1 MSERFFSA
9 QPIAGPEALLAGDEA
24 HHLAQ
29 VMRAKVGDEVVLFD
43 GSGAEFPARVAAIGR
58 KEARLAVLGRR
69 EVDRMPRRRVT
80 LGVALPKG
88 ERQKWLV
95 EKITELGAAMLVPLV
110 TAHGVAQPTDAA
122 CERLARAALEA
133 AKQCGRNRLLE
144 IAAPIDARQWFAQA
158 PATALRLIAHPP
170 EADSAAPFP
179 AIDRDEVFAAIGP
192 EGGFSQDEL
201 AAAQEHGWQRVSL
214 GERILRVETAA
225 IALAALLTP

>member
-9 QPIAGPEALLAGDEA
+9 EPIAGPEALLAGDEA

-43 GSGAEFPARVAAIGR
+43 GSGAEFPARVVTIGR
-58 KEARLAVLGRR
+58 KEARLVVLARR
-69 EVDRMPRRRVT
+69 EIDRMPRRRVT

-88 ERQKWLV
+88 ERQKWLA
-95 EKITELGAAMLVPLV
+95 EKITELGVARLVPLV
-110 TAHGVAQPTDAA
+110 AEHGVAQPTEAA

-144 IAAPIDARQWFAQA
+144 IAAPIEAREWFAQV
-158 PATALRLIAHPP
+158 PAAALRLIAHPP
-170 EADSAAPFP
+170 DSDSPAAFP
-179 AIDRDEVFAAIGP
+179 AIDRDEILAAIGP
-192 EGGFSQDEL
+192 EGGFSPAEL
-201 AAAQEHGWQRVSL
+201 SAAREHGWQAVSL

-225 IALAALLTP
+225 IALAALLIM